1 MCGQNKTMK
10 LLRSL
15 YDDSQDVLVATAG
28 CIFHLLQAE
37 QLFIEMFST
46 FVFDE
51 AHHALGEHMYSKV
64 LKEIKRLQGEKRPRI
79 LALTASPFRAENYE
93 KGKNKLSKLID
104 TFETTAILK
113 PKAKKLDQQPPEIVR
128 IECLNTQTQFQNALM
143 EIILD
148 IVLEVNK
155 NVEEDLQLKLGY
167 DMTMSVSKIG
177 MLKGQLNMMEENA
190 TKGELGNKIRHLT
203 GKVLALFSAYEIAD
217 FIGISSALELL
228 EENEV
233 NINWERTPENRV
245 SQRYRA
251 LQNLLRGVNKDSK
264 ILVFVSTRVA
274 ARQLVCVLG
283 EDFPEFNVQQVV
295 GHGGW
300 DGQAWVGDQE
310 EIVEVGFN

>member
-64 LKEIKRLQGEKRPRI
+64 LKEIKKLPGEKRIRI
-79 LALTASPFRAENYE
+79 LALTASPFRAENLA

-113 PKAKKLDQQPPEIVR
+113 PKAKKLEQQPPEIVK
-128 IECLNTQTQFQNALM
+128 IECLSNQTRFQNDLM
-143 EIILD
+143 KIYLD
-148 IVLEVNK
+148 IVPEVNS
-155 NVEEDLQLKLGY
+155 NVEEDLKLKL
-167 DMTMSVSKIG
+167 DSDNKLSISKIG
-177 MLKGQLNMMEENA
+177 MLKGQLNIIEENA
-190 TKGELGNKIRHLT
+190 TKGERGKKIRHLT
-203 GKVLALFSAYEIAD
+203 RKLFDLLSAYEIAD

-233 NINWERTPENRV
+233 NIDWERTPENQV

-264 ILVFVSTRVA
+264 ILIIVSTRVA
-274 ARQLVCVLG
+274 ANAGTSLQKSQKSPILAAITGKTTNIHHFRTHV
-283 EDFPEFNVQQVV
+283 
-295 GHGGW
+295 
-300 DGQAWVGDQE
+300 
-310 EIVEVGFN
+310 